1 MGFYIQF
8 EDASHIKFEI
18 LLKILKMAN
27 TITHFA
33 FLAVLIFRT
42 YSAPAE
48 PSEDNVFQCYNGT
61 YTTKE
66 NSTRSEILSNVKL
79 IPCNEGT
86 CYGRK
91 IQENF
96 TLGCTTQRPDIENG
110 KCKEDIKGKNN
121 VTIDKECHCHN
132 DSESILLLMGVPEEK
147 PEDKP
152 EEKPEEK
159 PEDKPEDKPE
169 EKPKDK
175 PEGED
180 KPEDKSTCNN
190 EQHERHY
197 DGLSF
202 FGGILLTVSVSLIGY
217 FVYRKRHPRGIESQR
232 LWN

>member
-91 IQENF
+91 IQEIF

-132 DSESILLLMGVPEEK
+132 DSECILPLMGVPEEK

-152 EEKPEEK
+152 EEKPEDKPKDK
-159 PEDKPEDKPE
+159 PEDKPEDK
-169 EKPKDK
+169 
-175 PEGED
+175 
-180 KPEDKSTCNN
+180 SACNN
-190 EQHERHY
+190 EERERHY

-202 FGGILLTVSVSLIGY
+202 FGG
-217 FVYRKRHPRGIESQR
+217 
-232 LWN
+232 

>member
-1 MGFYIQF
+1 MGFYIQLG
-8 EDASHIKFEI
+8 DVSHIRIWI
-18 LLKILKMAN
+18 LLKILKMAY

-33 FLAVLIFRT
+33 FLAVLIFGT

-48 PSEDNVFQCYNGT
+48 PSDVFQCYNGT

-66 NSTRSEILSNVKL
+66 NSTRSEILTNLKL

-91 IQENF
+91 IQQNY

-110 KCKEDIKGKNN
+110 NCKEDIKGKNN

-132 DSESILLLMGVPEEK
+132 DSECILPLMGVPEEK

-152 EEKPEEK
+152 EEKPEG
-159 PEDKPEDKPE
+159 
-169 EKPKDK
+169 K

-180 KPEDKSTCNN
+180 KPEDKFTCNN

-202 FGGILLTVSVSLIGY
+202 FWWNIVNCLSLSHWL
-217 FVYRKRHPRGIESQR
+217 FCLQKTPST
-232 LWN
+232 WN

>member
-1 MGFYIQF
+1 MG
-8 EDASHIKFEI
+8 
-18 LLKILKMAN
+18 
-27 TITHFA
+27 
-33 FLAVLIFRT
+33 

-66 NSTRSEILSNVKL
+66 NSTRSEILTYLKL

-91 IQENF
+91 IQENY

-132 DSESILLLMGVPEEK
+132 HSECILPLMGILEE
-147 PEDKP
+147 
-152 EEKPEEK
+152 
-159 PEDKPEDKPE
+159 
-169 EKPKDK
+169 K

-202 FGGILLTVSVSLIGY
+202 FGGILLTVSVSLICY

>member
-1 MGFYIQF
+1 M
-8 EDASHIKFEI
+8 
-18 LLKILKMAN
+18 
-27 TITHFA
+27 
-33 FLAVLIFRT
+33 
-42 YSAPAE
+42 
-48 PSEDNVFQCYNGT
+48 
-61 YTTKE
+61 
-66 NSTRSEILSNVKL
+66 
-79 IPCNEGT
+79 
-86 CYGRK
+86 GRK
-91 IQENF
+91 IQEKY

-132 DSESILLLMGVPEEK
+132 HSECILPLMGILEEK
-147 PEDKP
+147 PE
-152 EEKPEEK
+152 
-159 PEDKPEDKPE
+159 
-169 EKPKDK
+169 DK

-217 FVYRKRHPRGIESQR
+217 SVYRKRHPRGIESQR

>member
-1 MGFYIQF
+1 M
-8 EDASHIKFEI
+8 
-18 LLKILKMAN
+18 
-27 TITHFA
+27 
-33 FLAVLIFRT
+33 
-42 YSAPAE
+42 
-48 PSEDNVFQCYNGT
+48 
-61 YTTKE
+61 E
-66 NSTRSEILSNVKL
+66 NSTRSEILTNLKL

-91 IQENF
+91 IQENY

-132 DSESILLLMGVPEEK
+132 DSECILPLMGVPEE
-147 PEDKP
+147 
-152 EEKPEEK
+152 
-159 PEDKPEDKPE
+159 KPEDKPE